1 MSGVRGEPQMLPK
14 IQLHLHLD
22 CCLSYE
28 AAHALDP
35 SLSHAEYREH
45 FVGPAKCADLTDL
58 LQYVERPLELMQTE
72 ESLRLVVEDLFGQ
85 LQADHVIY
93 AEIRFAPLLHTR
105 EGLSPSTVLE
115 AVTSAAADASL
126 RTGVRYGILVCTLRH
141 FSEAESLESAYVA
154 LEGASAG
161 VVGFDI
167 AGDEAGFSLD
177 AHIGAFDVARNG
189 GLGLTA
195 HAGEALGADS
205 VRETLERLGPSR
217 IGHGVRSIEDP
228 ATVEILKARHIHL
241 EVCPTSNVQ
250 SGICESVVDHPVD
263 RLREAGV
270 SVGINADGHALCNV
284 TLRDEYQRLCDAFGW
299 GTLTFLD
306 TNRSALQA
314 SFAPDAVKAQLAETL
329 VQASGTPR

>member
-115 AVTSAAADASL
+115 AVTSAAADARL

-141 FSEAESLESAYVA
+141 FS
-154 LEGASAG
+154 
-161 VVGFDI
+161 
-167 AGDEAGFSLD
+167 
-177 AHIGAFDVARNG
+177 
-189 GLGLTA
+189 
-195 HAGEALGADS
+195 
-205 VRETLERLGPSR
+205 
-217 IGHGVRSIEDP
+217 
-228 ATVEILKARHIHL
+228 
-241 EVCPTSNVQ
+241 
-250 SGICESVVDHPVD
+250 
-263 RLREAGV
+263 
-270 SVGINADGHALCNV
+270 
-284 TLRDEYQRLCDAFGW
+284 
-299 GTLTFLD
+299 
-306 TNRSALQA
+306 
-314 SFAPDAVKAQLAETL
+314 
-329 VQASGTPR
+329 